1 MKTTIKDVAKACGVS
16 PSTVSRALHSSPR
29 ISEKVRAH
37 ITEMA
42 QEMNFHP
49 NQMASSLVNR
59 KSRVV
64 GIVFPGNAGD
74 SLGHPFYPAVLQGLG
89 HVAGE
94 RRYHMLLSTGGEAV
108 SSAEAIRQM
117 EDSGYA
123 SGLIVLAAQDSPEAR
138 VNLPVVVI
146 GHPNHANGHDSV
158 DTDNVKAGYTATRY
172 LLERGHRR
180 ILLLGHDPQFT
191 VTLDRKRG
199 YEQAL
204 LEAGIALRDDWVVPG
219 CFIRNTTDN
228 VLLGALFSTE
238 ERPSAVVSMDDALSI
253 GLTGLIADLGL
264 LVPRDVSIVSF
275 NNTNAGRYHNP
286 ALTSFDVD
294 PYSLGASAMT
304 LMLDRIEG
312 KLGAPVA
319 REVPFSLIERDS
331 VAVYD
336 R

>member
-199 YEQAL
+199 
-204 LEAGIALRDDWVVPG
+204 
-219 CFIRNTTDN
+219 
-228 VLLGALFSTE
+228 
-238 ERPSAVVSMDDALSI
+238 
-253 GLTGLIADLGL
+253 
-264 LVPRDVSIVSF
+264 
-275 NNTNAGRYHNP
+275 
-286 ALTSFDVD
+286 
-294 PYSLGASAMT
+294 
-304 LMLDRIEG
+304 
-312 KLGAPVA
+312 
-319 REVPFSLIERDS
+319 
-331 VAVYD
+331 
-336 R
+336 